1 MSTGIGFVQGERH
14 ACPWWRGR
22 ALARA
27 DELGTRPLAAHCHV
41 GLGRFYRRIGKR
53 DPAAEHLTTAT
64 SMHREISMGLWLEQA
79 EAAPGLISTASRR
92 GEP

>member
-1 MSTGIGFVQGERH
+1 VSYTLVHGG
-14 ACPWWRGR
+14 AGR

-27 DELGTRPLAAHCHV
+27 DELGTHPLAAHCHV

-64 SMHREISMGLWLEQA
+64 TMHREISMGLWLE
-79 EAAPGLISTASRR
+79 
-92 GEP
+92 